1 MNVDNFEGR
10 AMKDT
15 DRDSDKDSEKNSE
28 KDSDIEL
35 LWKTYDLVKY
45 WLEYG
50 EKKNLALLTIVGFEM
65 TILNFFEKQVRYEYL
80 KISLTPL
87 ILAFIMALISFY
99 PKTDYLEFLK
109 RTKLPEDIG
118 MMNLIFYGDIQKL
131 SIGSYIDAM
140 ERHNDIRI
148 RGNKSAEDLCSQ
160 IVILS
165 KIATNKFTLFK
176 TALFMAMLGQITL
189 FFFIVL

>member
-1 MNVDNFEGR
+1 
-10 AMKDT
+10 MK
-15 DRDSDKDSEKNSE
+15 DSDKG
-28 KDSDIEL
+28 SDFEL
-35 LWKTYDLVKY
+35 LWKTYELVKY

-50 EKKNLALLTIVGFEM
+50 EKKNFALLTIVGFEM
-65 TILNFFEKQVRYEYL
+65 TVLNFFEKQVKYEYL
-80 KISLTPL
+80 KISLAPL

-118 MMNLIFYGDIQKL
+118 TLNLVFYGDIQKL
-131 SIGSYIDAM
+131 SISSYIEAM
-140 ERHNDIRI
+140 ERHNGIGI
-148 RGNKSAEDLCSQ
+148 RGNKLAEDLCSQ

-176 TALFMAMLGQITL
+176 TALFMAMLGQIAIFL
-189 FFFIVL
+189 FIVL

>member
-1 MNVDNFEGR
+1 VSVNNFEGKK
-10 AMKDT
+10 AMKD
-15 DRDSDKDSEKNSE
+15 SDAK
-28 KDSDIEL
+28 SDLEI

-65 TILNFFEKQVRYEYL
+65 TILNFFEKQISFKYL
-80 KISLTPL
+80 KVPFIPL

-109 RTKLPEDIG
+109 RTKLPEDSG
-118 MMNLIFYGDIQKL
+118 ALNLVFYGDIQKL
-131 SIGSYIDAM
+131 SISSYIEAM
-140 ERHNDIRI
+140 EKYNNIKIRD
-148 RGNKSAEDLCSQ
+148 NKPAEDLCSQ

-176 TALFMAMLGQITL
+176 TALFLAMLGQFAL
-189 FFFIVL
+189 FLLIVL